1 VNINVERVDDINFI
15 ISGTID
21 NSAIKAKAAAL
32 KAQAAEATE
41 NAAPA
46 DEKFEQQAAGMAFQE
61 FVDAG
66 IKKADIAVDRL
77 LGQPG
82 LKKYENRGDA
92 VYFEVDIAITPE
104 IDTDT
109 DIADIIPAFSKPKAD
124 PKAVEAKLADFAAK
138 QSPFTPLEQPR
149 ALALGDMAVID
160 FKGFLNGVPFEG
172 GSAEKF
178 KLNIGSK
185 SFIPGFEEQLIGME
199 YGEERTITVTFPE
212 AYQSKDLAGKETQF
226 EIKLH
231 EILEQKPVEPDDA
244 FAKQILK
251 DESATLDTLREKFA
265 DQITAQELSDL
276 YENVLKPQLVEGL
289 ISKFDFTLPN
299 NVVEQEID
307 AKVREKMQHFSK
319 EEQTEYIK
327 DKAKFLALRDS
338 VREEASNGIKI
349 AMIVE
354 ALAKKEGLEV
364 DDQEVMSALA
374 YQAMMTGQDAQAL
387 VQYYQE
393 NNLMTS
399 AKLGLTEDKLF
410 GQMLGFHK

>member
-1 VNINVERVDDINFI
+1 MNINVERVDDINFI